1 VKKVS
6 LHHTT
11 QQAQI
16 VIISPTAGACSAII
30 PATVAAVI
38 VWFLSCLPAMAF
50 SVVVFRQAIEIRRWL
65 KGWQADLG
73 LIWVALQMTVR
84 LEFA

>member
-11 QQAQI
+11 RQAQI
-16 VIISPTAGACSAII
+16 VIISPSAGACSAII

-38 VWFLSCLPAMAF
+38 VWFLSCLPAMALG
-50 SVVVFRQAIEIRRWL
+50 VVVFRQVTEARRWL
-65 KGWQADLG
+65 RGWQEDLG
-73 LIWVALQMTVR
+73 LIWLALQMTAR

>member
-11 QQAQI
+11 RQARI
-16 VIISPTAGACSAII
+16 VIISPGAGACSAII

-50 SVVVFRQAIEIRRWL
+50 SVVVFRQVVEIRRWL
-65 KGWQADLG
+65 KGWQEDLE
-73 LIWVALQMTVR
+73 LIWLALSMTAR